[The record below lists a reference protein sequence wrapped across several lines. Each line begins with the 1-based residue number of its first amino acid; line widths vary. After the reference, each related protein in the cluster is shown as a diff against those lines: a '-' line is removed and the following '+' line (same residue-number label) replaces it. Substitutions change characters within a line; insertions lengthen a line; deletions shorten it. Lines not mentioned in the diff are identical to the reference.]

1 MNQTAVDAQ
10 MDLEG
15 LPIFNDNTLQD
26 YLNHWATHAPD
37 KVWLIDRTGDQFQKW
52 SWSEAQAEIT
62 ALAAYLES
70 LSLKKSHKC
79 AILSR
84 NCAHW
89 VMADLATVASG
100 GVTVPLFTT
109 LPAETAR
116 YILEFAEVEVLFVGA
131 SPNWEQVKAIVPEHV
146 TVISLPEGPHGD
158 ASEHWDDLRTRFSGQ
173 GASYR
178 AAHDDLMSI
187 VFTSG
192 TTGLPKGVMQ
202 THDSMLVPMER
213 GSVAFSL
220 RNHPRLFSYLPM
232 AHIAERQLV
241 LVQSLIRAGSIYF
254 NESLETLARDMAD
267 ACPNYFFG
275 APRVWEQL
283 QQAIIAKFGSQEA
296 LDQALNSD
304 PDGVSELIRK
314 GLGLDEADY
323 LLTAAA
329 PTPASLI
336 HWYERLGLHL
346 KEGYGQTEAM
356 GLSVNTNEERRIGSI
371 GKPVQGVEMKIADN
385 GELLCRSPG
394 LAVGYY
400 RNPEKTAETFVDGWV
415 HTGDKARVDE
425 DGFYY
430 ITGRV
435 KDYFKTIQGKFV
447 SPIPIEDAFSGLTFV
462 EQQCLLGRGYS
473 KTVMLCVLSANGQ
486 QAETIEVERQIL
498 RRVAIVNEDLEK
510 HARIGAVIISREPWS
525 IENGLLTPTLKMRRE
540 QLEQHFASVA
550 ESLARTS
557 AEQGKILC
565 HWFD

>member
-1 MNQTAVDAQ
+1 MNRTAIQDQ
-10 MDLEG
+10 SDLQG

-26 YLNHWATHAPD
+26 YLNHWANEAPD
-37 KVWLIDRTGDQFQKW
+37 REWLIDRKGDQFQKW
-52 SWSEAQAEIT
+52 TWSEARAEIS

-70 LSLKKSHKC
+70 LSLKKVHKC

-109 LPAETAR
+109 LPPETAQ

-131 SPNWEQVKAIVPEHV
+131 SPNWEQVKTIVPEHV
-146 TVISLPEGPHGD
+146 KIISLPEGPHGD
-158 ASEHWDDLRTRFSGQ
+158 AGARWDDLSTRYAGKKP
-173 GASYR
+173 SYQAR
-178 AAHDDLMSI
+178 HDDLMSI

-213 GSVAFSL
+213 GSLAFSL

-296 LDQALNSD
+296 LEQALGSD

-314 GLGLDEADY
+314 GLGLDKADY

-336 HWYERLGLHL
+336 HWYERLGLYL
-346 KEGYGQTEAM
+346 KEGYEQTEAM

-371 GKPVQGVEMKIADN
+371 GKPVQGVDMRIADN
-385 GELLCRSPG
+385 GELLCKAPG

-400 RNPEKTAETFVDGWV
+400 RNAEKTAETFVDGWV

-447 SPIPIEDAFSGLTFV
+447 SPIPIEDAFSGLPLV

-486 QAETIEVERQIL
+486 QAESADVERRLIE
-498 RRVAIVNEDLEK
+498 RIERVNDDVEK
-510 HARIGAVIISREPWS
+510 HARIGAVIVSKEPWS

-540 QLEQHFASVA
+540 QLEQHFGSVA
-550 ESLARTS
+550 ESLARES
-557 AEQGKILC
+557 AERGKILC